1 MAKIGKFKMNR
12 SGYIAL
18 MNSAGVQGQ
27 LEKKANRIKSSANAK
42 LSPDGYRLEGHE
54 AKPIKGKMANGYLVR
69 TKTNHARYS
78 NAKNN
83 TLLKSLRG

>member
-1 MAKIGKFKMNR
+1 
-12 SGYIAL
+12 

-42 LSPDGYRLEGHE
+42 LSPDGYRFEGHE

-83 TLLKSLRG
+83 TLLKSLMG

>member
-1 MAKIGKFKMNR
+1 MAKIGKFKMRR

-42 LSPDGYRLEGHE
+42 LSPDGYRFEGHE
-54 AKPIKGKMANGYLVR
+54 TKPIKGKMANGYLVR

>member
-1 MAKIGKFKMNR
+1 MAKIGKFKMRR

-42 LSPDGYRLEGHE
+42 LSPDGYRFEGHE

-83 TLLKSLRG
+83 TLLKSLMG

>member
-1 MAKIGKFKMNR
+1 MNR

-42 LSPDGYRLEGHE
+42 LSPDNHTKEGHVVNSIEGQMAKGFAVE
-54 AKPIKGKMANGYLVR
+54 AY
-69 TKTNHARYS
+69 TNHAIYS